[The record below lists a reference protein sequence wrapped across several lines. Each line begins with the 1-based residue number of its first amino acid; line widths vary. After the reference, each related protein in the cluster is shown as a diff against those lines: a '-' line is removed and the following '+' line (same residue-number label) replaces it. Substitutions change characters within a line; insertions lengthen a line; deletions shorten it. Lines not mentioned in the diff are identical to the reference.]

1 MYKLQGQ
8 TIGRDRGRRSL
19 RNWKAYSF
27 EAKAIQKFVFASG
40 KLRDSIGASALIDA
54 LAMPWQ
60 GASVAPELASL
71 FDHVCAVTGLP
82 FGADAVGFVS
92 IDDATAPI
100 EAGVVRKAGGVVTF
114 VWQTGGDDTP
124 NMVDQ
129 AFARFRPLWAVA
141 VREAVPGIEFID
153 GVGQGAEIIAA
164 LDDVQKALG
173 IARNRP
179 VIARPSITPFV
190 ALAPRTGEPAVSHA
204 YGVPVDRATMAKTA
218 RQWTG
223 ADGVAAN
230 LLDAPDTWQW
240 PIDLEDQSGEQS
252 ISPQNDDKI
261 VAFPFRARGNGN
273 ANRMIGLLHIDG
285 NGLGQSLIAVRN
297 AVSKG
302 DQAGDAKTIVN
313 ALYHFS
319 LMIQDV
325 TVKAAKA
332 AMGAV
337 IDGFFAG
344 QKHADAAEKPVLPVR
359 PILLGGDDITV
370 LLRADCALTF
380 AKSFIKVFE
389 HEARNHPD
397 APKGVAPMTACGGLV
412 FAGASHPFAKL
423 AELAESLCAH
433 AKAEAK
439 SRVARQGGQ
448 TAMPVP
454 GALSIHRIKTAD
466 HGHYDDIIADELT
479 VRDSGLVLTMNPYF
493 IQDMLAEGRQDMQ
506 AEDCKSEAPALSDLE
521 NLGDL
526 LSEDG
531 FARGPLREL
540 MSLIYL
546 PPDQAKQRYRRWRSV
561 LQKTKEGKDFWKRY
575 CAAMGALCGHDTDN
589 EKISQTLFEREVAH
603 QGVTPLLDALML
615 EGMVRGTPS
624 VQEVEN
630 V

>member
-1 MYKLQGQ
+1 MK
-8 TIGRDRGRRSL
+8 D
-19 RNWKAYSF
+19 WKAYSF

-54 LAMPWQ
+54 LAMPSQ

-82 FGADAVGFVS
+82 FGAGVTGFVS
-92 IDDATAPI
+92 IDNGGQPLDAGI
-100 EAGVVRKAGGVVTF
+100 VRKAGGVVSF
-114 VWQTGGDDTP
+114 AWQTGGDDTP
-124 NMVDQ
+124 NRVDL
-129 AFARFRPLWAVA
+129 AFARFRPLWALA
-141 VREAVPGIEFID
+141 VREAVPGIEVID
-153 GVGQGAEIIAA
+153 GVGQGADIIAA

-204 YGVPVDRATMAKTA
+204 HGVPVDRATMAKAA

-230 LLDAPDTWQW
+230 LLDAPDAWQW

-252 ISPQNDDKI
+252 VSPQDDDKV
-261 VAFPFRARGNGN
+261 VAFPFRTRGNGN

-285 NGLGQSLIAVRN
+285 NGLGQSLIAVRT

-302 DQAGDAKTIVN
+302 DQAGDAATIVN
-313 ALYHFS
+313 ALYRFS

-337 IDGFFAG
+337 IDEVFAG
-344 QKHADAAEKPVLPVR
+344 QKHTDTTEKPVLPVR

-380 AKSFIKVFE
+380 AKSFITVFE
-389 HEARNHPD
+389 REARNHPD

-439 SRVARQGGQ
+439 SRVARQAGQ
-448 TAMPVP
+448 AAMPVP

-466 HGHYDDIIADELT
+466 HGHYDDIIVDELT
-479 VRDSGLVLTMNPYF
+479 VRDSGMVLTMNPYF
-493 IQDMLAEGRQDMQ
+493 IQDMPIEG
-506 AEDCKSEAPALSDLE
+506 CKPEVPALSDLE
-521 NLGDL
+521 SLGDL

-575 CAAMGALCGHDTDN
+575 CAAMGALYGHDTDN
-589 EKISQTLFEREVAH
+589 EKISQSQFDREVAC
-603 QGVTPLLDALML
+603 QGVTPLLDALMH
-615 EGMVRGTPS
+615 EGMVRGMPS